1 MSDAEPDVAAEP
13 DGRSGGRPVVLV
25 TGSRKGIGRSLV
37 EHFSKQGHHV
47 EGCSRSEP
55 EWELDGY
62 HHHLVDVDDERQVK
76 MMMASIAQRHG
87 RLDVLVNNA
96 GVASMNHSLL
106 MPAATVRRIL
116 DTNVL
121 GAFIVSREAAKLMQ
135 RRRYGRIIS
144 IGSVASALRVEGE
157 AIYAA
162 SKMALEAFNQI
173 FALEVGSYGI
183 TCNVVAP
190 TPIDT
195 DLIRG
200 VPADKI
206 QSLVERLAV
215 KRLGT
220 FDDVINVVD
229 FFASPASDYVTG
241 QVIRLGGA

>member
-1 MSDAEPDVAAEP
+1 MTEADD
-13 DGRSGGRPVVLV
+13 RPVALV

-37 EHFSKQGHHV
+37 EHFSKKGYRV

-55 EWELDGY
+55 EWELEGY
-62 HHHLVDVDDERQVK
+62 HHHLVDVFDEAQVK
-76 MMMASIAQRHG
+76 GMIHSVAKRHG
-87 RLDVLVNNA
+87 RLDILVNNA

-106 MPAATVRRIL
+106 MPASTVSRIL

-121 GAFIVSREAAKLMQ
+121 GAFVVTREAAKLMQ

-144 IGSVASALRVEGE
+144 VGSVASALRVEGE

-162 SKMALEAFNQI
+162 SKQALETFNQI
-173 FALEVGSYGI
+173 FALEVGQYGI

-206 QSLVERLAV
+206 ELLVERLAV

-229 FFASPASDYVTG
+229 FFAAPESEYVTG